1 MDKNKII
8 SIIVVVV
15 VVLAVAG
22 FFMFR
27 GDKINNPTSGNP
39 ESVATV
45 NGVTI
50 SKTVYDAQLT
60 SAISS
65 YKTQG
70 IDVTKADEL
79 AKIKTQVL
87 NNLIDNELVSQGIV
101 SSGIKVDDADIEK
114 QIQDIIKQTGGAD
127 KFQVELTKANL
138 TEAQLR
144 DNISKQLTLQKYLE
158 ANVDVSKIT
167 VSDTEIS
174 EFYKQYSD
182 AQKTAS
188 STTKVP
194 ALKELSDQIKQQIT
208 SNKQQALINDF
219 VASLRSK
226 AQITT
231 STAL

>member
-1 MDKNKII
+1 MDKNKIV

-15 VVLAVAG
+15 VVLAVVG

-27 GDKINNPTSGNP
+27 GNKVDNPVSGNS
-39 ESVATV
+39 ENVATV
-45 NGVTI
+45 NGVNI
-50 SKTVYDAQLT
+50 SKTVYDAQLA

-70 IDVTKADEL
+70 IDVTNADEL

-87 NNLIDNELVSQGIV
+87 NNLIDNELVSQGIIG
-101 SSGIKVDDADIEK
+101 SGVKATDADVEK

-127 KFQVELTKANL
+127 NFQAELVKANL
-138 TEAQLR
+138 TETQLR

-158 ANVDVSKIT
+158 ANVDIDKIT
-167 VSDTEIS
+167 VSDAEIS
-174 EFYKQYSD
+174 QFYKQYSD

-188 STTKVP
+188 STIKVP

-219 VASLRSK
+219 IASLRSK
-226 AQITT
+226 AEITT
-231 STAL
+231 STSL